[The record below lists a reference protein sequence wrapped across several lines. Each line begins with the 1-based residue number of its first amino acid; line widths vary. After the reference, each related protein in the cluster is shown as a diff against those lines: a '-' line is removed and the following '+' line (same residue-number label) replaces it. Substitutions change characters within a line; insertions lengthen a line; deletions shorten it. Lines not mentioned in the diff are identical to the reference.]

1 MPTPLAPSSAL
12 EKAGQSLA
20 SGAARAR
27 TETLGRFTVD
37 SSVTGAL
44 RNAAQAT
51 GMGFEVLAAKAAME
65 SGFRSDAQAS
75 TSSARGLF
83 QFIDQTWLGTVKKH
97 GEAHGL
103 GWAADAISRGADGRY
118 RVADPGMRHAIL
130 DLRNQPEAASAM
142 AAEFA
147 SDNQAH
153 LETSLGRP
161 VESVDL
167 YLAHFLGAGGA
178 AKFLRAHD
186 ANPDGAAAAALP
198 EAARANRWVFF
209 DRDGSARSFAEI
221 RERFAAKIGGSAAPL
236 PVRGVGEMEFTPL
249 RLASLNSGA
258 TAPVQ
263 KLPSPQYARLAYL
276 MLAELGA

>member
-1 MPTPLAPSSAL
+1 MFPTTNFTAGLEGAQGRVGAAIQRASARTGVDFSYL
-12 EKAGQSLA
+12 FNQAKVE
-20 SGAARAR
+20 SGLNPMARAR
-27 TETLGRFTVD
+27 T
-37 SSVTGAL
+37 
-44 RNAAQAT
+44 
-51 GMGFEVLAAKAAME
+51 
-65 SGFRSDAQAS
+65 
-75 TSSARGLF
+75 SSATGLF

-103 GWAADAISRGADGRY
+103 GWAVDAISRGSDGRY
-118 RVADPGMRHAIL
+118 RVADPATRRAIL

-153 LETSLGRP
+153 LEGSLGRP

-178 AKFLRAHD
+178 SKFLRAHD
-186 ANPDGAAAAALP
+186 ANPDAAAAASLP

-209 DRDGSARSFAEI
+209 NKDGSARSFAEI

-236 PVRGVGEMEFTPL
+236 PMRGVGEMEFTPL
-249 RLASLNSGA
+249 RLASLNTGA

>member
-1 MPTPLAPSSAL
+1 MFPTTNFTAGLEGAQGRVGAAIQRASARTGVDFSYLFNQAKVESGLNPL
-12 EKAGQSLA
+12 
-20 SGAARAR
+20 ARAR
-27 TETLGRFTVD
+27 T
-37 SSVTGAL
+37 
-44 RNAAQAT
+44 
-51 GMGFEVLAAKAAME
+51 
-65 SGFRSDAQAS
+65 
-75 TSSARGLF
+75 SSATGLF

-118 RVADPGMRHAIL
+118 RVADPAMRHLIL

-161 VESVDL
+161 VEAVDL

-178 AKFLRAHD
+178 TKFLRAHD

-221 RERFAAKIGGSAAPL
+221 RERL
-236 PVRGVGEMEFTPL
+236 PQRDL
-249 RLASLNSGA
+249 
-258 TAPVQ
+258 
-263 KLPSPQYARLAYL
+263 
-276 MLAELGA
+276 ELGVELLHRAAQHVRLDDAGERLRHGLLGAGEEGHVRLDVRPDPPAR